1 MAVLSK
7 IRKRSLLVIGVVGMA
22 LGAFVL
28 MDLLGSGSF
37 GNSVRYAGTING
49 KDISADEFRMKVA
62 NQEQQIKGSST
73 LLISNNIWKQEVKNA
88 LYEEQYEKL
97 GLSVGKAHIT
107 GVFEQNPQIGALDEN
122 GKFSQ
127 EKFNNQVEM
136 LKMQNPNGWRF
147 MLENYE
153 KQLENMAKEEE
164 YNTLVKAGLYVTNFD
179 GKMLYKRENDKVNF
193 SFVMVPFSSIN
204 DEEVVVTDQEIT
216 DYMNKRK
223 KQYKGEES
231 RDFEYV
237 LVEVKASEEDI
248 REIEDRVA
256 SLFEP
261 KTVYNEITK
270 QNEIIPGF
278 AEIEN
283 IEEFVN
289 ENSDIPFNEKYIFEK
304 DLPAMSSTEIGTV
317 TSLYKEDDYIKISRI
332 LDQKIVVDS
341 VKSSHIIIP
350 YVGSRNAQVTTTKE
364 EAKQK
369 ADSIYNLVR
378 NNDVKFKEIADEIN
392 TDGTKGNGG
401 DLDWV
406 MYSQITYNDFD
417 KDFAE
422 FIFFNPKGSIKVVGT
437 QFGYHIIKINDTGS
451 RATAYKVA
459 TIAQQIEP
467 SATTNDHI
475 YNYSQTIEVE
485 AQSKS
490 MEEIATEHNL
500 KVVPVNGI
508 TLADEN
514 IEGLG
519 RQREIVRWTFNK
531 ETKEGN
537 VNRFDISE
545 GFVIAKLKKKNDNGL
560 QSIEKVRATIEPII
574 RKEKKTAMI
583 IEKTKGTTLKEI
595 AENIGQT
602 VSSKAGVSVAKHQNT
617 GIKVVT
623 RAFTLEPE
631 QISEGIEGVNGVYF
645 IKTDAVVKAYE
656 LQNYTSFVNTE
667 KTRIRDTATS
677 KILPTLT
684 EIADIKDNRINSLGY

>member
-37 GNSVRYAGTING
+37 GSSVRYAGSING

-62 NQEQQIKGSST
+62 NQEQQVSGWST
-73 LLISNNIWKQEVKNA
+73 LMISNGIWNQEVKNA
-88 LYEEQYEKL
+88 LYEEQYEKIGL
-97 GLSVGKAHIT
+97 GVGKAHIT
-107 GVFEQNPQIGALDEN
+107 SVFEQNPQIGALDEN

-127 EKFNNQVEM
+127 EKFNNQVELM
-136 LKMQNPNGWRF
+136 KIQNPNGWRF

-153 KQLENMAKEEE
+153 KQLENMAKDEL
-164 YNTLVKAGLYVTNFD
+164 YNTLVKAGLYVTNFE
-179 GKMLYKRENDKVNF
+179 GKMLYQRENNKVNI
-193 SFVMVPFSSIN
+193 SYVMIPFSSIN
-204 DEEVVVTDQEIT
+204 DEEVTVTDQEIT

-223 KQYKGEES
+223 KKYKGEES
-231 RDFEYV
+231 RDFEYI
-237 LVEVKASEEDI
+237 LVETKASDDDI

-256 SLFEP
+256 SLLEP
-261 KTVYNEITK
+261 KIIYNEIAK
-270 QNEIIPGF
+270 ENETIPGF
-278 AEIEN
+278 AQIEN

-289 ENSDIPFNEKYIFEK
+289 ENSDISFNEKYIFEK
-304 DLPAMSSTEIGTV
+304 DLPSMNDTKIGTV

-332 LDQKIVVDS
+332 LDQKMVADS

-350 YVGSRNAQVTTTKE
+350 YIGSRNAQVTTTKE
-364 EAKQK
+364 QAKQK
-369 ADSIYNLVR
+369 ADSIYDLVK
-378 NNDVKFKEIADEIN
+378 NNDAKFKEIANEIN
-392 TDGTKGNGG
+392 TDGTKGNDGS
-401 DLDWV
+401 LDWI

-422 FIFFNPKGSIKVVGT
+422 FIFFKPKGSIEVVET

-451 RATAYKVA
+451 RQTAYKVA

-467 SATTNDHI
+467 SSITNEKI
-475 YNYSQTIEVE
+475 YSYSQTIEVE

-490 MEEIATEHNL
+490 MDEIATEHDL

-508 TLADEN
+508 TITEEN

-519 RQREIVRWTFNK
+519 KQRDIIRWTFNK
-531 ETKEGN
+531 DTKEKS

-545 GFVIAKLKKKNDNGL
+545 GFVIVKLKKKNDNGL
-560 QSIEKVRATIEPII
+560 QSIEKNRATIEPII

-583 IEKTKGTTLKEI
+583 IEKTKGTTLEEI
-595 AENIGQT
+595 AQNTEQK
-602 VSSKAGVSVAKHQNT
+602 VSSKTGLSLTQPQGVGA
-617 GIKVVT
+617 KVVA

-631 QISEGIEGVNGVYF
+631 QISEGIEGPDGVYF
-645 IKTDAVVKAYE
+645 IKNDAVVKAYE
-656 LQNYTSFVNTE
+656 LPNYASFVNTL
-667 KTRIRDTATS
+667 KTQTKNSATT
-677 KILPTLT
+677 KILPALT
-684 EIADIKDNRINSLGY
+684 DIADIKDNRINSLGY

>member
-7 IRKRSLLVIGVVGMA
+7 IRKRSLLVIGVVGVA

-37 GNSVRYAGTING
+37 GNSIRYAGSVNG
-49 KDISADEFRMKVA
+49 KDISADEFRIKVA
-62 NQEQQIKGSST
+62 NQEQKIKGSST
-73 LLISNNIWKQEVKNA
+73 FLISNSIWNQEVKKA
-88 LYEEQYEKL
+88 LYEEQYQKL
-97 GLSVGKAHIT
+97 GLNVGKAHIIAFFERNPQT
-107 GVFEQNPQIGALDEN
+107 GVLDEN

-127 EKFNNQVEM
+127 EKFNLQVEM
-136 LKMQNPNGWRF
+136 SKNQNPNGWRL
-147 MLENYE
+147 MLEDYE
-153 KQLENMAKEEE
+153 KQIEMMVKEEE
-164 YNTLVKAGLYVTNFD
+164 YNTLVKAGFYATNFD
-179 GKMLYKRENDKVNF
+179 GKMHYQRENDKVTI
-193 SFVMVPFSSIN
+193 SYVIVPFSSIN
-204 DEEVVVTDQEIT
+204 DEEVIVTDQEIT

-223 KQYKGEES
+223 KKYKGEES

-248 REIEDRVA
+248 REIEERVA
-256 SLFEP
+256 SLLEP

-270 QNEIIPGF
+270 QNQTVPGF

-304 DLPAMSSTEIGTV
+304 DLPSMSDTKIGTV

-332 LDQKIVVDS
+332 LDQKTVADS
-341 VKSSHIIIP
+341 VKSAHIIIP

-378 NNDVKFKEIADEIN
+378 NNDAKFKEIADQIN

-417 KDFAE
+417 KNFAE
-422 FIFFNPKGSIKVVGT
+422 FIFFNPKGSIKVVDT

-451 RATAYKVA
+451 STTAYKVA

-467 SATTNDHI
+467 SSTTNEKI
-475 YNYSQTIEVE
+475 YSYSQTIEME
-485 AQSKS
+485 AQAKS
-490 MEEIATEHNL
+490 MEEIATQHNL

-508 TLADEN
+508 TIIEES

-519 RQREIVRWTFNK
+519 RQREIVKWTFNK
-531 ETKEGN
+531 ETKQTS
-537 VNRFDISE
+537 VNRFDISQ
-545 GFVIAKLKKKNDNGL
+545 GFVIVKLKNKNDNGL
-560 QSIEKVRATIEPII
+560 QSIEKIRPTIEPII

-583 IEKTKGTTLKEI
+583 IEKTKGETLEEI
-595 AENIGQT
+595 AKNTEQTVTSKAEISIAKNQNIG
-602 VSSKAGVSVAKHQNT
+602 A
-617 GIKVVT
+617 KVVA

-631 QISEGIEGVNGVYF
+631 QISEGIEGINGVYF
-645 IKTDAVVKAYE
+645 IKTDTIAKAYE
-656 LQNYTSFVNTE
+656 LQNYARFTYTA
-667 KTRIRDTATS
+667 KTQARNGATS